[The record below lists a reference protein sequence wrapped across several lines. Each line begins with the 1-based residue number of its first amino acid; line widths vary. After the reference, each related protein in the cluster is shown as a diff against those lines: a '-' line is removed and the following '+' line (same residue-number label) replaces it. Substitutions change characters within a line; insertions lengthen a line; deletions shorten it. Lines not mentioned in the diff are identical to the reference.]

1 MGVSPGRAAQPWYVL
16 GQPDFVVMPNLRVHS
31 TNSLETLT
39 AQLGTVT
46 YLGHY
51 SYRVLL
57 CTVLAP
63 EFGV

>member
-51 SYRVLL
+51 SYCELQY
-57 CTVLAP
+57 
-63 EFGV
+63 